1 MAIVI
6 NLDLML
12 AQRKVKSRELA
23 ASTTTTL
30 MQQFK

>member
-6 NLDLML
+6 NLDLMP
-12 AQRKVKSRELA
+12 AKRKVKSRELA
-23 ASTTTTL
+23 ASTTTL